1 MSKSYSDAAV
11 ELLRR
16 LIATPSVSR
25 EEKGA
30 ADVVEAFLADAGLS
44 PRRDKN
50 NVWSVAPGY
59 DASRPTLLLNAHVD
73 TVRPVASWSRDPFSP
88 DIEDGRLYGLGSND
102 CGGGLVALLQVF
114 RHLAGTRQSYN
125 LVYLASAEEEVSGAD
140 GVSHVLPLLPPID
153 LALVGEPTG
162 MQPAVAEK
170 GLMVVDMEAHGK
182 SGHAAR
188 GEGVNA
194 IYMMLDDLV
203 WLRDHRF
210 ERVSDLLGPTLMS
223 VTVLNAGTQHNVVP
237 DVCRAVIDVRTN
249 ELYTNEE
256 VFSIIRS
263 HVRSDVRARSFR
275 LSSSRLDPEHPLV
288 RRCVAMGK
296 KPFGSPTLSDQ
307 ALMHFPSMKMGP
319 GDSARSHSADEY
331 ILLEEIENSIEEY
344 MDILDG
350 VDL

>member
-1 MSKSYSDAAV
+1 MTKRYAEVAV

-16 LIATPSVSR
+16 LVATPSVSR
-25 EEKGA
+25 DEKGA
-30 ADVVEAFLADAGLS
+30 ADLMEAALSDAGLS
-44 PRRDKN
+44 PRREKN

-59 DASRPTLLLNAHVD
+59 DASRPTLLL
-73 TVRPVASWSRDPFSP
+73 
-88 DIEDGRLYGLGSND
+88 EGGRLYGLGSND
-102 CGGGLVALLQVF
+102 CGGGLVTLLQVY
-114 RHLAGTRQSYN
+114 RHLAATRQGYN
-125 LVYLASAEEEVSGAD
+125 LVYLASAEEEVSGAN

-194 IYMMLDDLV
+194 IYAMLDDLV

-210 ERVSDLLGPTLMS
+210 ERVSSLLGPTLMS

-263 HVRSDVRARSFR
+263 HVHSDVKARSFR
-275 LSSSRLDPEHPLV
+275 LKSSSIALDHPLV
-288 RRCVAMGK
+288 RRCVSMGK
-296 KPFGSPTLSDQ
+296 TPFGSPTLSDQ
-307 ALMHFPSMKMGP
+307 ALMPFPSMKMGP

-331 ILLEEIENSIEEY
+331 ILLEEMENAIEEY
-344 MDILDG
+344 ISILDG
-350 VDL
+350 VDLNVG